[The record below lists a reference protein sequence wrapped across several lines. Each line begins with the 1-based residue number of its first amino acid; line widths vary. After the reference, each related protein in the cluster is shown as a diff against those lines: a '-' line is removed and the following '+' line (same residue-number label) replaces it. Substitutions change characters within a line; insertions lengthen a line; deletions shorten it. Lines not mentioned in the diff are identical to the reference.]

1 MDSFFTKVLILVQMG
16 EVIILIYFCLN
27 LKLLQM
33 KTQIIFIISIVLLF
47 SCKPS
52 TSNSDVEY
60 EVIVKADGVY
70 DGLRAY
76 LLKTENGRNKTA
88 TDTAI
93 VFNGAFR
100 FKGNIKGAEM
110 RTLTIDGVRGQTSFF
125 IEPGLINVKIYKDS
139 IHTSKVEGT
148 YNNSV
153 FNDYKNKYQEKIE
166 AVEAIKTEFL
176 NSKQDVEVLKK
187 LQTTGDSLRSQ
198 LKNFGYEFIE
208 TNNNSDFSLYIL
220 DGLTSQK
227 GFDLELADSAFKTIE
242 TSIKTKN
249 ESNQL
254 ISNRIKQK
262 IESSPN
268 KGKIKIGMQA
278 PDFSAPNPEGKQVTL
293 SDIKGKVTI
302 VDFWASWCK
311 PCRIENPNLVKLYDK
326 YHSKGLEIIS
336 VSLERGNQKGFWIE
350 AIKKDQL
357 RWYNVSNLKFWQ
369 DPIAQAYSVNSIPA
383 TFILDENGVL
393 IAERLRGAELEA
405 KIKNLLE

>member
-1 MDSFFTKVLILVQMG
+1 
-16 EVIILIYFCLN
+16 
-27 LKLLQM
+27 M

-47 SCKPS
+47 GCKPS
-52 TSNSDVEY
+52 TSNSDTEY

-76 LLKTENGRNKTA
+76 LLKTENGRNRTA

-93 VFNGAFR
+93 VFNGVFH
-100 FKGNIKGAEM
+100 FKGDIKGAEM
-110 RTLTIDGVRGQTSFF
+110 RALTIDGVRGQTSIF
-125 IEPGLINVKIYKDS
+125 IEPGIINVEIYKDS
-139 IHTSKVEGT
+139 IYTSKVEGT

-166 AVEAIKTEFL
+166 AVETVNAEFL

-187 LQTTGDSLRSQ
+187 LQTKRDSLRSQ

-242 TSIKTKN
+242 TSIKTKS
-249 ESNQL
+249 ETNQL
-254 ISNRIKQK
+254 IASRIKQK

-336 VSLERGNQKGFWIE
+336 VSLERGNQKAFWIE

-357 RWYNVSNLKFWQ
+357 NWYNVSNLKFWQ

-405 KIKNLLE
+405 KIKSLLE

>member
-1 MDSFFTKVLILVQMG
+1 
-16 EVIILIYFCLN
+16 
-27 LKLLQM
+27 M
-33 KTQIIFIISIVLLF
+33 KTQIIFIISIALLF

-52 TSNSDVEY
+52 TSNSDTEY

-76 LLKTENGRNKTA
+76 LLKTENGRNRTA

-93 VFNGAFR
+93 IFNSVFR
-100 FKGNIKGAEM
+100 FKGDIKGAEM
-110 RTLTIDGVRGQTSFF
+110 RAITIDGVRGQTSIF
-125 IEPGLINVKIYKDS
+125 IEAGLINVEIYKDS

-166 AVEAIKTEFL
+166 AVETVNAEFL
-176 NSKQDVEVLKK
+176 NSKQDLEVLKK
-187 LQTTGDSLRSQ
+187 LQTKRDSLRSQ

-227 GFDLELADSAFKTIE
+227 GFDFELADSAFKTIK

-262 IESSPN
+262 IENSPN

-336 VSLERGNQKGFWIE
+336 VSLDRQNQKQRWID
-350 AIKKDQL
+350 AIAKDKL
-357 RWYNVSNLKFWQ
+357 TWYNVSNLKFWN
-369 DPIAQAYSVNSIPA
+369 DPVAKLYNVSSIPA
-383 TFILDENGVL
+383 TFIIDDKGIIL
-393 IAERLRGAELEA
+393 AERLRGRGLEA
-405 KIKNLLE
+405 KIAELLD

>member
-1 MDSFFTKVLILVQMG
+1 
-16 EVIILIYFCLN
+16 
-27 LKLLQM
+27 M
-33 KTQIIFIISIVLLF
+33 KTQLIFIISIVLLF
-47 SCKPS
+47 GCKPS
-52 TSNSDVEY
+52 TSNSDTEY

-76 LLKTENGRNKTA
+76 LLKTENSRNRTA

-93 VFNGAFR
+93 VFNGVFH
-100 FKGNIKGAEM
+100 FKGDIKGAEM
-110 RTLTIDGVRGQTSFF
+110 RALTIDGVRGQTSIF
-125 IEPGLINVKIYKDS
+125 IEPGIINVEIYKDS
-139 IHTSKVEGT
+139 IYTSKVEGT

-166 AVEAIKTEFL
+166 AVETVNAEFL

-187 LQTTGDSLRSQ
+187 LQTKRDSLRSQ

-242 TSIKTKN
+242 TSIKTKS
-249 ESNQL
+249 ETNQL
-254 ISNRIKQK
+254 IASRIKQK

-336 VSLERGNQKGFWIE
+336 VSLERGNQKAFWIE

-357 RWYNVSNLKFWQ
+357 SWYNVSNLKFWQ

-405 KIKNLLE
+405 KIKSLLE

>member
-1 MDSFFTKVLILVQMG
+1 
-16 EVIILIYFCLN
+16 
-27 LKLLQM
+27 
-33 KTQIIFIISIVLLF
+33 
-47 SCKPS
+47 
-52 TSNSDVEY
+52 
-60 EVIVKADGVY
+60 
-70 DGLRAY
+70 
-76 LLKTENGRNKTA
+76 
-88 TDTAI
+88 
-93 VFNGAFR
+93 
-100 FKGNIKGAEM
+100 
-110 RTLTIDGVRGQTSFF
+110 
-125 IEPGLINVKIYKDS
+125 
-139 IHTSKVEGT
+139 
-148 YNNSV
+148 
-153 FNDYKNKYQEKIE
+153 
-166 AVEAIKTEFL
+166 
-176 NSKQDVEVLKK
+176 
-187 LQTTGDSLRSQ
+187 LRSQ

>member
-1 MDSFFTKVLILVQMG
+1 
-16 EVIILIYFCLN
+16 
-27 LKLLQM
+27 M

-125 IEPGLINVKIYKDS
+125 IEPGLINVKIYKDR

-369 DPIAQAYSVNSIPA
+369 DPIAQTYSVNSIPA

>member
-1 MDSFFTKVLILVQMG
+1 MKTKFLFVISILV
-16 EVIILIYFCLN
+16 
-27 LKLLQM
+27 
-33 KTQIIFIISIVLLF
+33 LF

-52 TSNSDVEY
+52 TSNYGNHY

-76 LLKTENGRNKTA
+76 LIKIENGRNRIA

-93 VFNGAFR
+93 AYNEGFV
-100 FKGNIKGAEM
+100 FKGEIKGAEM
-110 RTLTIDGVRGQTSFF
+110 RALTVDGVRGQTSVF
-125 IEPGLINVKIYKDS
+125 IEPGIIHVELYKDS
-139 IHTSKVEGT
+139 IHKSKAEGT

-153 FNDYKNKYQEKIE
+153 FNDYKDKYQKKIE
-166 AVEAIKTEFL
+166 AIDAVKAKFL
-176 NSKQDVEVLKK
+176 NSKENAESLKVLQKK
-187 LQTTGDSLRSQ
+187 ADSLRTQ

-208 TNNNSDFSLYIL
+208 TNTDSDFALYVL

-227 GFDLELADSAFKTIE
+227 GFDVELASKAFKRIE
-242 TSIKTKN
+242 ASIKTKS

-262 IESSPN
+262 IESNPN
-268 KGKIKIGMQA
+268 KQKIKIGMQA
-278 PDFSAPNPEGKQVTL
+278 PDFTAPDPEGKQITL
-293 SDIKGKVTI
+293 STIKGKVTI

-336 VSLERGNQKGFWIE
+336 VSLERGNQKAFWIE

-357 RWYNVSNLKFWQ
+357 NWYNVSNLKFWQ

-383 TFILDENGVL
+383 TFILDENGTVV
-393 IAERLRGAELEA
+393 AERLRGAELEA
-405 KIKNLLE
+405 KIKKMLD

>member
-1 MDSFFTKVLILVQMG
+1 
-16 EVIILIYFCLN
+16 
-27 LKLLQM
+27 M
-33 KTQIIFIISIVLLF
+33 KTQIIFIISIALLF

-52 TSNSDVEY
+52 TSNSDTEY

-76 LLKTENGRNKTA
+76 LLKTENGRNRTA

-93 VFNGAFR
+93 VFNGGFR
-100 FKGNIKGAEM
+100 FKGDIKGAEM
-110 RTLTIDGVRGQTSFF
+110 RAITIDGVRGQTSIF
-125 IEPGLINVKIYKDS
+125 IEPGIINVEIYKDS

-166 AVEAIKTEFL
+166 AVETVNAEFL

-187 LQTTGDSLRSQ
+187 LQSKRDSLRSQ

-220 DGLTSQK
+220 DGLTNQK
-227 GFDLELADSAFKTIE
+227 GFDLELADSAFKTIK

-336 VSLERGNQKGFWIE
+336 VSLERGNQKAFWIE

-357 RWYNVSNLKFWQ
+357 SWYNVSNLKFWQ
-369 DPIAQAYSVNSIPA
+369 DPIAKAYSVNSIPA

-393 IAERLRGAELEA
+393 IAERLRGTELEA
-405 KIKNLLE
+405 KIKSLLE

>member
-1 MDSFFTKVLILVQMG
+1 
-16 EVIILIYFCLN
+16 
-27 LKLLQM
+27 M
-33 KTQIIFIISIVLLF
+33 KTKFLFVISILLLF

-52 TSNSDVEY
+52 TSNYGDHY

-76 LLKTENGRNKTA
+76 LIKIENGRNRIA

-93 VFNGAFR
+93 AYNGGFI
-100 FKGNIKGAEM
+100 FKGEIKGAEM
-110 RTLTIDGVRGQTSFF
+110 RALTVDGVRGQTSVF
-125 IEPGLINVKIYKDS
+125 IEPGSIHVELYKDS
-139 IHTSKVEGT
+139 IHKSKAEGT

-153 FNDYKNKYQEKIE
+153 FNDYKDKYQKKIE
-166 AVEAIKTEFL
+166 AIDAVKAKFL
-176 NSKQDVEVLKK
+176 NSKENTESLKVLQKK
-187 LQTTGDSLRSQ
+187 ADSLRIQ
-198 LKNFGYEFIE
+198 VKNFGYEFIE
-208 TNNNSDFSLYIL
+208 TNTDSDFALYVL

-227 GFDLELADSAFKTIE
+227 GFDVELASKAFKRIE
-242 TSIKTKN
+242 ASIKTKS

-262 IESSPN
+262 IESNPN
-268 KGKIKIGMQA
+268 KQKIKIGMQA
-278 PDFSAPNPEGKQVTL
+278 PDFTAPNPQGNPITL
-293 SDIKGKVTI
+293 SAIKGKVTI

-336 VSLERGNQKGFWIE
+336 VSLERGNQKAFWIE

-357 RWYNVSNLKFWQ
+357 NWYNVSNLKFWQ

-383 TFILDENGVL
+383 TFILDENGTVV
-393 IAERLRGAELEA
+393 AERLRGAELEA
-405 KIKNLLE
+405 KIKKMLD

>member
-1 MDSFFTKVLILVQMG
+1 
-16 EVIILIYFCLN
+16 
-27 LKLLQM
+27 M
-33 KTQIIFIISIVLLF
+33 KTKFLFLISILLLF

-52 TSNSDVEY
+52 TSNYGDHY

-76 LLKTENGRNKTA
+76 LIKIENGRNRIA

-93 VFNGAFR
+93 AYNGGFI
-100 FKGNIKGAEM
+100 FKGEIKGAEM
-110 RTLTIDGVRGQTSFF
+110 RALTVDGVRGQTSVF
-125 IEPGLINVKIYKDS
+125 IEPGSIHVELYKDS
-139 IHTSKVEGT
+139 IHKSKAEGT

-153 FNDYKNKYQEKIE
+153 FNDYKDKYQKKIE
-166 AVEAIKTEFL
+166 AIDAVKAKFL
-176 NSKQDVEVLKK
+176 NSKENAESLKVLQKK
-187 LQTTGDSLRSQ
+187 ADSLRIQ
-198 LKNFGYEFIE
+198 VKNFGYEFIE
-208 TNNNSDFSLYIL
+208 TNTDSDFALYVL

-227 GFDLELADSAFKTIE
+227 GFDVELASKAFKRIE
-242 TSIKTKN
+242 VSIKTKS

-262 IESSPN
+262 IESNPN
-268 KGKIKIGMQA
+268 KQKIKIRMQA
-278 PDFSAPNPEGKQVTL
+278 PDFTAPNPQGNSITL
-293 SDIKGKVTI
+293 SAIKGKVTI

-336 VSLERGNQKGFWIE
+336 VSLERGNQKAFWIE

-357 RWYNVSNLKFWQ
+357 NWYNVSNLKFWQ

-383 TFILDENGVL
+383 TFILDENGTVV
-393 IAERLRGAELEA
+393 AKRLRGAELEA
-405 KIKNLLE
+405 KIKKMLD

>member
-1 MDSFFTKVLILVQMG
+1 
-16 EVIILIYFCLN
+16 
-27 LKLLQM
+27 M

-52 TSNSDVEY
+52 TSNSDTEY

-76 LLKTENGRNKTA
+76 LLKTENGRNRTA

-93 VFNGAFR
+93 VFNGVFR
-100 FKGNIKGAEM
+100 FKGDIKGAEM
-110 RTLTIDGVRGQTSFF
+110 RAITIDGVRGQTSIF
-125 IEPGLINVKIYKDS
+125 IEPGIINVEIYKDS
-139 IHTSKVEGT
+139 IYTSKVEGT

-166 AVEAIKTEFL
+166 AVETVNAEFL

-187 LQTTGDSLRSQ
+187 LQTKRDSLRSQ

-242 TSIKTKN
+242 TSIKTKS
-249 ESNQL
+249 ETNQL
-254 ISNRIKQK
+254 IASRIKQK

-336 VSLERGNQKGFWIE
+336 VSLERGNQKAFWIE

-357 RWYNVSNLKFWQ
+357 SWYNVSNLKFWQ

-383 TFILDENGVL
+383 TFILDKNGAL
-393 IAERLRGAELEA
+393 IAERLRGTELEA
-405 KIKNLLE
+405 KIKSLLE

>member
-1 MDSFFTKVLILVQMG
+1 MG
-16 EVIILIYFCLN
+16 EVIILIYFCKN
-27 LKLLQM
+27 FKLLQM
-33 KTQIIFIISIVLLF
+33 KTQIIFIISIALLF

-52 TSNSDVEY
+52 TSKSDGEY
-60 EVIVKADGVY
+60 EVIVKAEGVY

-76 LLKTENGRNKTA
+76 LLKTENGRNRTA

-100 FKGNIKGAEM
+100 FKGEIKGAEM
-110 RTLTIDGVRGQTSFF
+110 RALTIDGVRGQTSVF
-125 IEPGLINVKIYKDS
+125 IEPGIINVEIYKDS
-139 IHTSKVEGT
+139 IHKSKVEGT

-166 AVEAIKTEFL
+166 AIEAIKAAFLISTE
-176 NSKQDVEVLKK
+176 DTEGLKA
-187 LQTTGDSLRSQ
+187 LQIKGDSLRAQ

-208 TNNNSDFSLYIL
+208 TNNDSDFSLLIL

-227 GFDLELADSAFKTIE
+227 GFDMKLAANAFKRIE
-242 TSIKTKN
+242 GSIKTKN
-249 ESNQL
+249 ETNQL
-254 ISNRIKQK
+254 ISKKIQQK
-262 IESSPN
+262 INSNPN

-278 PDFSAPNPEGKQVTL
+278 PDFTASNPQGEQITL

-336 VSLERGNQKGFWIE
+336 VSLERGDQKAFWIE

-357 RWYNVSNLKFWQ
+357 NWYNVSNLKFWQ
-369 DPIAQAYSVNSIPA
+369 DPIAQAYGVNSIPA
-383 TFILDENGVL
+383 TFILDKKGIL

-405 KIKNLLE
+405 KIKSLLD

>member
-1 MDSFFTKVLILVQMG
+1 MG
-16 EVIILIYFCLN
+16 EVIILIYFCKN
-27 LKLLQM
+27 FKLLQM
-33 KTQIIFIISIVLLF
+33 KTQIIFIISIALLF

-52 TSNSDVEY
+52 TSNSDTEY

-76 LLKTENGRNKTA
+76 LLKTENGRNRTA

-93 VFNGAFR
+93 IFNSVFR
-100 FKGNIKGAEM
+100 FKGDIKGAEM
-110 RTLTIDGVRGQTSFF
+110 RAITIDGVRGQTSIF
-125 IEPGLINVKIYKDS
+125 IEAGLINVEIYKDS

-166 AVEAIKTEFL
+166 AVETVNAEFL
-176 NSKQDVEVLKK
+176 NSKQDLEVLKK
-187 LQTTGDSLRSQ
+187 LQTKRDSLRSQ

-227 GFDLELADSAFKTIE
+227 GFDLELADSAFKTIK

-262 IESSPN
+262 IENSPN

-336 VSLERGNQKGFWIE
+336 VSLERGNQKAFWIE

-357 RWYNVSNLKFWQ
+357 SWYNVSNLKFWQ

-383 TFILDENGVL
+383 TFILDENGAL

-405 KIKNLLE
+405 KIKSLLE

>member
-1 MDSFFTKVLILVQMG
+1 
-16 EVIILIYFCLN
+16 
-27 LKLLQM
+27 M
-33 KTQIIFIISIVLLF
+33 KTKFLFLISILLLF

-52 TSNSDVEY
+52 TSNYGDHY

-76 LLKTENGRNKTA
+76 LIKIENGRNRIA

-93 VFNGAFR
+93 AYNEGFV
-100 FKGNIKGAEM
+100 FKGEIKGAEM
-110 RTLTIDGVRGQTSFF
+110 RALTIDGVRGQTSVF
-125 IEPGLINVKIYKDS
+125 IEPGIIHVELYKDS
-139 IHTSKVEGT
+139 IHKSKVEGT

-153 FNDYKNKYQEKIE
+153 FNDYKDKYQKKIE
-166 AVEAIKTEFL
+166 AIDAVKAKFL
-176 NSKQDVEVLKK
+176 NSKENAESLKVLQKK
-187 LQTTGDSLRSQ
+187 ADSLRIQ
-198 LKNFGYEFIE
+198 VKNFGYEFIE
-208 TNNNSDFSLYIL
+208 TNTDSDFALYVL

-227 GFDLELADSAFKTIE
+227 GFDVELASKAFKRIE
-242 TSIKTKN
+242 VSIKTKS

-262 IESSPN
+262 IESNPN
-268 KGKIKIGMQA
+268 KQKIKIRMQA
-278 PDFSAPNPEGKQVTL
+278 PDFTAPNPQGNSITL
-293 SDIKGKVTI
+293 SAIKGKVTI

-336 VSLERGNQKGFWIE
+336 VSLERGNQKAFWIE

-357 RWYNVSNLKFWQ
+357 NWYNVSNLKFWQ

-383 TFILDENGVL
+383 TFILDENGTVV
-393 IAERLRGAELEA
+393 AKRLRGAELEA
-405 KIKNLLE
+405 KIKKMLD